1 MPISYPLTGFD
12 QLDIVEPVPCA
23 AELASTGLALTA
35 NSAYLQLV
43 RVTKPITVT
52 KLSCYTSAATTSIDM
67 SIMSAAYVELA
78 GLSAKFLA
86 TAGGLSTGT
95 LTAAFTY
102 QPGVDYYHVIVP
114 DTSVSV
120 VRGYTGVAVILNAG
134 TGNGT
139 QRSLIKAVGQDTV
152 PSSIST
158 PSVSAVGIWI
168 AGHN

>member
-1 MPISYPLTGFD
+1 M
-12 QLDIVEPVPCA
+12 
-23 AELASTGLALTA
+23 ASTGLALTA
-35 NSAYLQLV
+35 NSAYMLLV
-43 RVTKPITVT
+43 RVTKATTVT

-102 QPGVDYYHVIVP
+102 QPGIDYYHVIVP

-134 TGNGT
+134 TGAGT
-139 QRSLIKAVGQDTV
+139 QQSLVKAVAQDTV
-152 PSSIST
+152 PSSIAT
-158 PSVSAVGIWI
+158 PSTSAAGLWI
-168 AGHN
+168 VGHN